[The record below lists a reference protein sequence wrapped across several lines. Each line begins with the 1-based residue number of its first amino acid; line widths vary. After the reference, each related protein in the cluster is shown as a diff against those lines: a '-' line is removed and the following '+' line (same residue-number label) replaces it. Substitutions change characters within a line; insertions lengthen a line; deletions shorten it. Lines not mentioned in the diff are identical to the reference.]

1 MKNADKTRSKVF
13 RFIDLEKHPKDDITD
28 RNKEIIQKGSV
39 FEEIRTKFFW
49 DSENTMAMNTGNEL
63 AGHME
68 GTELIVFVSTGR
80 EKAAFTAKGNEFQIS
95 AVRTSIHGTTVRSV
109 TTGNHLADIFD
120 DSRTRVEFVT
130 DVFIIISKDG
140 L

>member
-13 RFIDLEKHPKDDITD
+13 RFIDLEKHAKDDITD
-28 RNKEIIQKGSV
+28 RKKETIQKRSV

-49 DSENTMAMNTGNEL
+49 DSENTMAMNTGNKL

-68 GTELIVFVSTGR
+68 GMELIGFVSTGR
-80 EKAAFTAKGNEFQIS
+80 AKAAFTAKGNEFQIS
-95 AVRTSIHGTTVRSV
+95 AVRTSIHGTTVRRV

>member
-13 RFIDLEKHPKDDITD
+13 RFIDLEKHAKDDITD
-28 RNKEIIQKGSV
+28 RKKETIQKRSV
-39 FEEIRTKFFW
+39 FEEIRTKFLW

-80 EKAAFTAKGNEFQIS
+80 AKAAFTAKGNKFQIS
-95 AVRTSIHGTTVRSV
+95 AFGTGIHCPTERWVTTV
-109 TTGNHLADIFD
+109 NHLVNVIN
-120 DSRTRVEFVT
+120 DSLTRM
-130 DVFIIISKDG
+130 
-140 L
+140 

>member
-1 MKNADKTRSKVF
+1 
-13 RFIDLEKHPKDDITD
+13 
-28 RNKEIIQKGSV
+28 
-39 FEEIRTKFFW
+39 
-49 DSENTMAMNTGNEL
+49 MAMNTGNKL

-80 EKAAFTAKGNEFQIS
+80 AKAAFTAKGNEFQIS
-95 AVRTSIHGTTVRSV
+95 AVRTSIHGTTVRRV
-109 TTGNHLADIFD
+109 TTRNHLADIFD
-120 DSRTRVEFVT
+120 DSRTRVEFVM